1 MKYPFVSVVVGI
13 RNEEKFIE
21 ECIESLLNLDYP
33 RDSYEIIIVD
43 GMSTDKTRDIVQKYP
58 VKLLLNE
65 KKNVAAARNLGVDNA
80 RGELVA
86 FTDGDCKV
94 DTQW

>member
-65 KKNVAAARNLGVDNA
+65 QRMLLRQETLVWRMLGENLSRLLTETVRSIISG
-80 RGELVA
+80 
-86 FTDGDCKV
+86 
-94 DTQW
+94 